1 MVNGLRQWF
10 SHLITTGQLLVHT
23 TTIYIY
29 LIQRLIQ
36 LIKKL
41 CLKDT
46 VHLLLNQIGQQTA
59 NGLDLSVEHMNF
71 FSLMHQVKLE
81 NQEALQQLLVLIGQT
96 KLVPSVGQFKE
107 YSQKVPMVLI
117 SIQFVCQKTRS
128 LQLQEMIMDFYV
140 YIEILA
146 CLVAKVECIEDIQN
160 M

>member
-1 MVNGLRQWF
+1 MENGLRQWF
-10 SHLITTGQLLVHT
+10 SHLITTGQLLAHM

-41 CLKDT
+41 FSKDT

-59 NGLDLSVEHMNF
+59 NGLDQSVEHMNF

-81 NQEALQQLLVLIGQT
+81 SQEVLQQLLVQIGQT
-96 KLVPSVGQFKE
+96 KLVHSVGQFRE
-107 YSQKVPMVLI
+107 YIQKVPMVLI
-117 SIQFVCQKTRS
+117 STQSACQETRS
-128 LQLQEMIMDFYV
+128 LQLQVMIMDFYV
-140 YIEILA
+140 YTEIHA